1 MRLVVDANILFSFF
15 NRKSTARDLILS
27 GKMTLYS
34 PEFILKEIEKYK
46 SEIMDKFS
54 LTETQYLVVLNIAKE
69 FIVFVPISEFI
80 DKIKEVIE
88 ASPDP
93 KDAQYLALAMKYG
106 IPIWSNDKRLKRQSI
121 VKVFSTEELIR
132 FIE

>member
-46 SEIMDKFS
+46 GEIMDKFS
-54 LTETQYLVVLNIAKE
+54 LTETQYLVVLNIARE
-69 FIVFVPISEFI
+69 FIVFVPISGFI
-80 DKIKEVIE
+80 DKIREVAE

-93 KDAQYLALAMKYG
+93 KDVQYLALAMKYG
-106 IPIWSNDKRLKRQSI
+106 IPIWSNDKRLKEQSI
-121 VKVFSTEELIR
+121 VTVFSTEELIR

>member
-54 LTETQYLVVLNIAKE
+54 LTETQYLSR
-69 FIVFVPISEFI
+69 P
-80 DKIKEVIE
+80 
-88 ASPDP
+88 
-93 KDAQYLALAMKYG
+93 
-106 IPIWSNDKRLKRQSI
+106 
-121 VKVFSTEELIR
+121 
-132 FIE
+132 